1 MLNVPDPKKVPPG
14 FKFKKNSE
22 VDAKDRT
29 FKNMYQKVNYSQFSP
44 NTIKVRRK
52 SGIQAI
58 DYNKYDSKRDTDD
71 KYIYTIRSASKSK

>member
-1 MLNVPDPKKVPPG
+1 
-14 FKFKKNSE
+14 
-22 VDAKDRT
+22 
-29 FKNMYQKVNYSQFSP
+29 MYQKVNYSQFSP